1 MGRVRTLSKRGAPGK
16 GAGSA
21 ATDTHPASVTG
32 AGALADFDALVT
44 THAALVARI
53 ATTYERRPALV
64 EELVQDVFLA
74 VFRALPRFRGEASLK
89 TFIARIAHNVGVD
102 HVRRATRRPGEVIEE
117 AGRGVADSSRGADGS
132 TDLSLKRER
141 LVVAVRELPV
151 SLRQVMSLH
160 LEDFS
165 NVEIAE
171 ALGLSAGNVGVRLHR
186 AKTELKTAMV
196 AAMKVKT

>member
-1 MGRVRTLSKRGAPGK
+1 MGGPAQALEEVRPRLAQGAARAARVSGAE
-16 GAGSA
+16 
-21 ATDTHPASVTG
+21 
-32 AGALADFDALVT
+32 ALADFDAVVAA
-44 THAALVARI
+44 HARLVARI
-53 ATTYERRPALV
+53 AATYERRPALV

-74 VFRALPRFRGEASLK
+74 VFRALPRFRGDASLK

-102 HVRRATRRPGEVIEE
+102 HVRRATRRPGEAHEE
-117 AGRGVADSSRGADGS
+117 LGRDVADAGEGVEGA

-141 LVVAVRELPV
+141 LVRAVRELPV

-160 LEDFS
+160 LEGFS

-186 AKTELKTAMV
+186 AKADLKTAMM
-196 AAMKVKT
+196 ADRKSGA